1 MVGLLS
7 SSHMSCGSMLLQA
20 QGSLSMAR
28 KQTCR
33 RNSFPY
39 PCSLMGVMVL
49 VVLVLGL
56 EVMVMVE
63 KELAH
68 HHPLTIWHC
77 GLRL

>member
-39 PCSLMGVMVL
+39 PCSLMGWPMVL

-56 EVMVMVE
+56 EV
-63 KELAH
+63 L
-68 HHPLTIWHC
+68 
-77 GLRL
+77 